1 MILEIFLSLSLF
13 ITGGHLVDT
22 NFGLHHYSDDDY
34 KEIFYLKNKK
44 SITKHCTRHS
54 KLEDIKKSNRSRPEG
69 GQETIYKV
77 SNPYPIQDTPQ
88 QDTFNSQRKN

>member
-1 MILEIFLSLSLF
+1 MILETLF
-13 ITGGHLVDT
+13 SITLLISGGHLVST
-22 NFGLHHYSDDDY
+22 NFKLHHYNDSDY

-54 KLEDIKKSNRSRPEG
+54 VLEDINKRRRHGPHG

-77 SNPYPIQDTPQ
+77 T
-88 QDTFNSQRKN
+88 KNYEEEILEETVKKQKS